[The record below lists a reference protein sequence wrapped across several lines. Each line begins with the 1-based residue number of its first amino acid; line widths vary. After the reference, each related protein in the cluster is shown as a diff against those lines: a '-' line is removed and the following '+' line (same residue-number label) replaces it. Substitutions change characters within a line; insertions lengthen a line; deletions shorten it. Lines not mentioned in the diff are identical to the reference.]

1 MALRRDKRTERKGGS
16 NRKTQSCTELWN
28 AGI

>member
-1 MALRRDKRTERKGGS
+1 MALRDKRTERKGGP